1 MNVGGYML
9 NGCSERLGRRSLSG
23 YDLITLYMYVK
34 FQRIKNILKTN
45 KETENHSR
53 QQHQQVKL
61 NRRTVSVME
70 NKVASLIHI

>member
-9 NGCSERLGRRSLSG
+9 NGCLERLGRRSLSG

-45 KETENHSR
+45 K
-53 QQHQQVKL
+53 
-61 NRRTVSVME
+61 
-70 NKVASLIHI
+70 